1 MKVPRESN
9 SSQDSIL
16 QVLNSAAVVPLI
28 PAEGVDVEYR
38 GCEFLGLRVQRLCRR
53 SKQHQCDQCRDSQP
67 RSPGSYISVLQ
78 NSASLECLPLLYVFG
93 LIYRILAHRRV
104 RGPEILVRNTQT
116 GEQRIDARRCCRID
130 GQRRREQPITAVV
143 AQRLPFQATI

>member
-9 SSQDSIL
+9 SSQDAVL

-38 GCEFLGLRVQRLCRR
+38 GCKLFGLRAQRLCRR

-67 RSPGSYISVLQ
+67 RSPGAYISVLQ
-78 NSASLECLPLLYVFG
+78 NSASLACLPLFYAFVLLYPTF
-93 LIYRILAHRRV
+93 L
-104 RGPEILVRNTQT
+104 
-116 GEQRIDARRCCRID
+116 
-130 GQRRREQPITAVV
+130 
-143 AQRLPFQATI
+143 